1 MRLFESFM
9 RNGEYVIFLNVFF
22 HFIFIYFYFVGG
34 DLQFLCVICIY
45 WINIVHIFFC
55 ILESF
60 FLFVCKG
67 SRKCA
72 WKVVGRRMRTEET
85 TLKVRT

>member
-60 FLFVCKG
+60 FFIRLQG
-67 SRKCA
+67 QQ
-72 WKVVGRRMRTEET
+72 
-85 TLKVRT
+85 KVRMEGGGQEDADGGDHFEG

>member
-9 RNGEYVIFLNVFF
+9 RNGEYVIFLMYFSI
-22 HFIFIYFYFVGG
+22 IFIYFYFVGG

-60 FLFVCKG
+60 FFIRLQG
-67 SRKCA
+67 QQ
-72 WKVVGRRMRTEET
+72 
-85 TLKVRT
+85 KVRMEGGGQEDADGGDHFEG

>member
-9 RNGEYVIFLNVFF
+9 RNGEYVIFLMYFAI
-22 HFIFIYFYFVGG
+22 IFIYFYFVGG

-60 FLFVCKG
+60 FYSFARAAESAHGRWWAGGC
-67 SRKCA
+67 
-72 WKVVGRRMRTEET
+72 GRRRP
-85 TLKVRT
+85 L